1 MKSSKNIQING
12 QEVEIKKIQIGKFAE
27 LMLAV
32 EKLPSIVT
40 EVVSLEELENLNT
53 ELILTKLPTLIANA
67 QDEVFKL
74 VSVASGIEKVDELGF
89 EEFIDVVTAVIEL
102 NNISAIVSKVK
113 NLGKVFK
120 AKVQ

>member
-1 MKSSKNIQING
+1 MKSSKKIQING

-40 EVVSLEELENLNT
+40 EVVSLEELENLT
-53 ELILTKLPTLIANA
+53 SELILTKLPTLIGNA
-67 QDEVFKL
+67 QDEIFKL
-74 VSVASGIEKVDELGF
+74 VSVASGIEKVDELDF

-102 NNISAIVSKVK
+102 NNISAIVGKVK

-120 AKVQ
+120 EKVQ